1 MEKKPKKKILKKI
14 MIAFLIFIII
24 LIMLFFINRL
34 IMKINDNKIKN
45 AMNTLYK
52 DKITYV
58 FVEINPSTV
67 LIVKNNKVLNISCL
81 NDDCLSLYDDINVK
95 DIDIN
100 DSINKIYNTAKSK
113 GFNTDNGVKIKTTG
127 NIEIDKKEYISIEYI
142 DKNKANKL
150 LKDVINSKE
159 LKDSNNNDYYI
170 KLWDELKKDK
180 DYNDVYNCKMDNDE
194 LKCYIIYKPD
204 ISISVDD
211 EDMGLVRL
219 DRFRKLS
226 TYMSKMNRVLN
237 KFGVKTKSDTD
248 MGIFFELSYLYIN
261 DLEFDYDIY
270 NWVFRNYDALDNEK
284 SFNITDLNLLNPNEI
299 LNRLKTRNIKEEWCL
314 EQIEISN
321 GIKKG
326 QIDCNNNSKLDELN
340 LFICDEDGQNC
351 RNVSKQ
357 EYLSAN

>member
-1 MEKKPKKKILKKI
+1 MEKKKRKKIFKKILLGLLLVVI
-14 MIAFLIFIII
+14 VLILSFLI
-24 LIMLFFINRL
+24 NKL
-34 IMKINDNKIKN
+34 IMKINDNKIKD

-58 FVEINPSTV
+58 FVEINPSMV
-67 LIVKNNKVLNISCL
+67 LTVKNNKVLELSCL
-81 NDDCLSLYDDINVK
+81 NDDCLTIYDDINIK

-100 DSINKIYNTAKSK
+100 DSINRIYNTAKDK
-113 GFNTDNGVKIKTTG
+113 GFNTDNGIKIKTTG
-127 NIEIDKKEYISIEYI
+127 NVDIGKKDYINIEYI
-142 DKNKANKL
+142 DSNKAKRL
-150 LKDVINSKE
+150 LVDVKNNEE
-159 LKDSNNNDYYI
+159 LNNVNNDDYYTN
-170 KLWDELKKDK
+170 LWNELKKDK

-194 LKCYIIYKPD
+194 LKCYIMYKPD

-211 EDMGLVRL
+211 EDMGLARL

-226 TYMSKMNRVLN
+226 AYMSKMNRVLN

-261 DLEFDYDIY
+261 DIEFDFDMY
-270 NWVFRNYDALDNEK
+270 NWVFRNYDNPDIEK

-299 LNRLKTRNIKEEWCL
+299 LNRLKTRNIREEWCL

-321 GIKKG
+321 GMKKG
-326 QIDCNNNSKLDELN
+326 QVDCNDNSKLDELN
-340 LFICDEDGQNC
+340 LFICDKDGQNC